1 LATSNAGTL
10 VLNANGN
17 YTFTPATDFHGSID
31 VPYTICDN
39 GIPVACA
46 TAILHIDVLPDINGP
61 LNDPPVA
68 GDDFAYTTM
77 NQPVNAIFI
86 NNDSDPNSDAVSL
99 NGTTIATGGPHTPL
113 GAPVATFMGG
123 SVQFYTDGTYRYT
136 PPSGYVG
143 PDRVNYTICDVTA
156 VAPQPL
162 CSNAFIHL
170 LVGPATVLSASGLK
184 ATASLQGIIA
194 TIKWETLSEQN
205 SHHFTLERS
214 LDNSN
219 FTAIGSNIN
228 AAGNSSS
235 KKEYQEDDNI
245 SSLSQ
250 YAIIYYRVKLTDMDG
265 KIKYSNVVAVRINK
279 SIGITAWP
287 NPFSSSI
294 TVNVNVSQNASL
306 TIRLTDVA
314 GRTILTQQQQA
325 PRGVT
330 QVTINNLDRLANGV
344 YLLDIADD
352 MQGSKT
358 VMKFIKEKI
367 INL

>member
-1 LATSNAGTL
+1 
-10 VLNANGN
+10 
-17 YTFTPATDFHGSID
+17 
-31 VPYTICDN
+31 
-39 GIPVACA
+39 
-46 TAILHIDVLPDINGP
+46 
-61 LNDPPVA
+61 
-68 GDDFAYTTM
+68 
-77 NQPVNAIFI
+77 
-86 NNDSDPNSDAVSL
+86 
-99 NGTTIATGGPHTPL
+99 
-113 GAPVATFMGG
+113 MGG
-123 SVQFYTDGTYRYT
+123 TVQFYTDGTYRYT

-162 CSNAFIHL
+162 CTNAFIHF
-170 LVGPATVLSASGLK
+170 LVSPASVLSASGLK
-184 ATASLQGIIA
+184 ATASLQGVVA

-214 LDNSN
+214 LDNVN
-219 FTAIGSNIN
+219 FTTIGSNIN

-245 SSLSQ
+245 SSLNQ

-265 KIKYSNVVAVRINK
+265 KIKYSNVVAIRINK

-330 QVTINNLDRLANGV
+330 QVTLNNLDRLANGV

-358 VMKFIKEKI
+358 VMKFIKEK
-367 INL
+367 